1 MYATSGAAPA
11 AIAVVTFGRR
21 SPVDVPPELAC
32 TTMFGCEALNLLT
45 RFCITLSVG
54 SVWACQNWI
63 VTVPVGLAPEGAAE
77 PDPDDPPH
85 AAIARVNAAIP
96 ASAIRFISVSLLSS
110 ALAAAGHPLTAPV
123 IACTN
128 RRWSIRNTSST
139 GTVVKTVPAMIRDQW
154 VTCSPWNVVRP
165 TCTVNVRLDVIAISG
180 QKRSFHA

>member
-1 MYATSGAAPA
+1 MYATSGAVPA

-32 TTMFGCEALNLLT
+32 TTMFGCEALNLST
-45 RFCITLSVG
+45 SCCITLSVE

-63 VTVPVGLAPEGAAE
+63 VTVPVGLAPEGGAE
-77 PDPDDPPH
+77 PDDPPH
-85 AAIARVNAAIP
+85 AASARVNAAIP
-96 ASAIRFISVSLLSS
+96 ASAVRFISVSFLS

-128 RRWSIRNTSST
+128 RRWPMRNTSST